1 MRIGDLLVAARLVKP
16 EDIDAALK
24 RQLISGGRLGECLV
38 ALGAIKAEA
47 LDAFLNQVPPVP
59 TSVKETGIDA
69 ADLLNLLL
77 KIILVR
83 GIETVS
89 AFSEAIRLPRKVL
102 TELLDQA
109 VAAQL
114 LHVLGSMGTTGL
126 DDLRYAFTEK
136 GRKWANEAL
145 GMSAYA
151 GPAPVSLAEYS
162 DRILRQKVTNETI
175 SWARIQNAFSD
186 LDITDAFIDQI
197 GPAVR
202 SGRATLLYG
211 PAGNGKTS
219 VAQRLG
225 HVFTSVVYIPHAVM
239 IEGQVMRVLD
249 PNLHYPIAPE
259 RPADQPT
266 DKPAITLRRE
276 DFDMR
281 WVPCRRPFVVAGGEL
296 TLEMLDLRHE
306 ASANFY
312 EAPLHIKASGGCLL
326 IDDFGRQLVSPTALL
341 NRWIVP
347 LENRMDYLK
356 LHTGKSFG
364 LPFEALVIFSTNLEP
379 ADLMDPAFLR
389 RIPYKLEIGGPSRE
403 AFRRIFEKVSKS
415 QGLEFSGEVFDY
427 VVSELDKRE
436 MELANY
442 QPKFLID
449 QIVAACGFKETTPH
463 FERKL
468 VDYAISNLS
477 VRRSQS
483 RRTTLAKV

>member
-16 EDIDAALK
+16 EEIDAALK
-24 RQLISGGRLGECLV
+24 RQLSSGGRLGENLV
-38 ALGAIKAEA
+38 AIGAIKAEA
-47 LDAFLNQVPPVP
+47 LEAFLNQVPSVP
-59 TSVKETGIDA
+59 ASLKETGVDP
-69 ADLLNLLL
+69 ADLLNLLM

-83 GIETVS
+83 GTETVS
-89 AFSEAIRLPRKVL
+89 AFTEAIRLPRKVVG
-102 TELLDQA
+102 ELLEQA
-109 VAAQL
+109 VASQL
-114 LHVLGSMGTTGL
+114 LRVLGSMGTTGL

-145 GMSAYA
+145 AMSAYA
-151 GPAPVSLAEYS
+151 GPAPVSLTDYS
-162 DRILRQKVTNETI
+162 DRLLRQKVTNETI
-175 SWARIQNAFSD
+175 SWPRIQNAFSD
-186 LDITDAFIDQI
+186 LDITEAFIDQI

-225 HVFTSVVYIPHAVM
+225 HVFASVIYIPHAVM
-239 IEGQVMRVLD
+239 IEGQVMRVFD
-249 PNLHYPIAPE
+249 PNLHYPIAD
-259 RPADQPT
+259 A
-266 DKPAITLRRE
+266 KPAEAAAEKTSITLRRE

-306 ASANFY
+306 AAANFY
-312 EAPLHIKASGGCLL
+312 EAPLHVKASGGCLL
-326 IDDFGRQLVSPTALL
+326 IDDFGRQIVSPTALL

-389 RIPYKLEIGGPSRE
+389 RIPYKLEVGGPSRD
-403 AFRRIFEKVSKS
+403 AFRRIFEKISKTHGMS
-415 QGLEFSGEVFDY
+415 LPEDIFDY
-427 VVSELDKRE
+427 IVGELDKRGT
-436 MELANY
+436 ELANY
-442 QPKFLID
+442 QPRFLID
-449 QIVAACGFKETTPH
+449 QIVAACGFREQTPQ
-463 FERKL
+463 FDRKL

-477 VRRSQS
+477 VRRSQGQ
-483 RRTTLAKV
+483 RTTLAKV

>member
-59 TSVKETGIDA
+59 TSVKETGVDA

-259 RPADQPT
+259 RTADQPT

>member
-1 MRIGDLLVAARLVKP
+1 MRIGDLLVAAHLVKP

-24 RQLISGGRLGECLV
+24 RQLTSGGRLGECLV

-59 TSVKETGIDA
+59 ASLKETEVDA

-89 AFSEAIRLPRKVL
+89 AFSEAIRLPRKVV

-109 VAAQL
+109 VAGQL

-145 GMSAYA
+145 AMSAYA
-151 GPAPVSLAEYS
+151 GPAPVSLADYS
-162 DRILRQKVTNETI
+162 DRILRQKVTNEAI
-175 SWARIQNAFSD
+175 SWPRIQNAFSD

-239 IEGQVMRVLD
+239 IEGQIMRVFD
-249 PNLHYPIAPE
+249 PNLHYPIAPD
-259 RPADQPT
+259 RAADQPA
-266 DKPAITLRRE
+266 DKPAIAPAITLRRE
-276 DFDMR
+276 DFDTR

-296 TLEMLDLRHE
+296 TLEMLDLGYE
-306 ASANFY
+306 ATANFY
-312 EAPLHIKASGGCLL
+312 EAPLHVKAL
-326 IDDFGRQLVSPTALL
+326 GR
-341 NRWIVP
+341 
-347 LENRMDYLK
+347 
-356 LHTGKSFG
+356 H
-364 LPFEALVIFSTNLEP
+364 
-379 ADLMDPAFLR
+379 
-389 RIPYKLEIGGPSRE
+389 
-403 AFRRIFEKVSKS
+403 
-415 QGLEFSGEVFDY
+415 
-427 VVSELDKRE
+427 
-436 MELANY
+436 
-442 QPKFLID
+442 
-449 QIVAACGFKETTPH
+449 AC
-463 FERKL
+463 
-468 VDYAISNLS
+468 
-477 VRRSQS
+477 
-483 RRTTLAKV
+483 

>member
-59 TSVKETGIDA
+59 TSVKETGVDA

-175 SWARIQNAFSD
+175 SWSRIQNAFSD

-225 HVFTSVVYIPHAVM
+225 HVFTSVIYIPHAVM

-249 PNLHYPIAPE
+249 PNLHYPIAPD
-259 RPADQPT
+259 RPADQPA

-306 ASANFY
+306 TTANFY

-403 AFRRIFEKVSKS
+403 AFRRIFEKVSKD

-427 VVSELDKRE
+427 VVGELDKHK

-468 VDYAISNLS
+468 LDYAISNLS
-477 VRRSQS
+477 VRRSQG
-483 RRTTLAKV
+483 RQTTLAKV